1 MKNSKVTEM
10 IRAAWGK
17 LGVWLIAILLFVVMS
32 LASDKFLTASNLIN
46 VVRQVA
52 VTGIVALGATFVVTS
67 GEIDLSQGG
76 VVCLAGCFCAH
87 LMMNV
92 GMNPWIA
99 SIITILLSVVAFIF
113 LGSIVAYLDVPSFIA
128 TLGFNYVLSGLVLL
142 LTNSKA
148 ITGLP
153 ENFTKIARGYI
164 FNDSVP
170 IVAII
175 LLALYAFGAYVQ
187 RYRVFGRNVAIVGEN
202 RQAALLSGINV
213 RLIKVLAFAVGGAC
227 SALAGIV
234 LAARLGSGQPSSGSD
249 SSLMALAAVY
259 VGGASKSSV
268 VNTLAGTLIIGMIN
282 NGLNLIGLNA
292 SFKEIILGTIIVV
305 AVILDIVRSK
315 RAESHIV
322 K

>member
-1 MKNSKVTEM
+1 M
-10 IRAAWGK
+10 IRDIWGR
-17 LGVWLIAILLFVVMS
+17 LGVWLIAILLFAVMS
-32 LASDKFLTASNLIN
+32 FANKNFLTASNLIN
-46 VVRQVA
+46 VIRQVA

-76 VVCLAGCFCAH
+76 VVCLSGCLCAH
-87 LMMNV
+87 MMMNM

-99 SIITILLSVVAFIF
+99 TIITIIINTAAMSFIGCIIAF
-113 LGSIVAYLDVPSFIA
+113 LNVPSFIA
-128 TLGFNYVLSGLVLL
+128 TLGFNYALSGLVLL

-153 ENFTKIARGYI
+153 TNFTDMARGYI
-164 FNDSVP
+164 LNNTIP

-175 LLALYAFGAYVQ
+175 LLVLYLAGTFVQ
-187 RYRVFGRNVAIVGEN
+187 KYTVFGRNVAIVGEN
-202 RQAALLSGINV
+202 RQAAQLSGINV

-227 SALAGIV
+227 SAFAGII

-268 VNTLAGTLIIGMIN
+268 SNTLAGTLIIGMIN
-282 NGLNLIGLNA
+282 NGLNLIGLA
-292 SFKEIILGTIIVV
+292 AAWKEIILGAIIVI
-305 AVILDIVRSK
+305 AVVLDILRSK
-315 RAESHIV
+315 RAR
-322 K
+322 

>member
-1 MKNSKVTEM
+1 MKNSK
-10 IRAAWGK
+10 ISGIIKSIWDR

-32 LASDKFLTASNLIN
+32 LASNKFLTANNLIN
-46 VVRQVA
+46 VIRQVA

-76 VVCLAGCFCAH
+76 VVCLSGCLCAYM
-87 LMMNV
+87 MMNM
-92 GMNPWIA
+92 GMHPWIA
-99 SIITILLSVVAFIF
+99 TVITVIINTIAMSLIGCIITF
-113 LGSIVAYLDVPSFIA
+113 LNVPSFIA
-128 TLGFNYVLSGLVLL
+128 TLGFNYALSGLVLL

-153 ENFTKIARGYI
+153 SNFTDMARGYI
-164 FNDSVP
+164 FNNTIP

-175 LLALYAFGAYVQ
+175 LLVLFAIGAFVQ
-187 RYRVFGRNVAIVGEN
+187 KYTVFGRNVAIVGAN
-202 RQAALLSGINV
+202 RQAAQLSGISV

-227 SALAGIV
+227 SAFAGVI

-268 VNTLAGTLIIGMIN
+268 SNTLAGTLIIGMIN
-282 NGLNLIGLNA
+282 NGLNLIGMA
-292 SFKEIILGTIIVV
+292 AAWKEIILGAIIVV
-305 AVILDIVRSK
+305 AVVLDVMRSK
-315 RAESHIV
+315 RSS
-322 K
+322 

>member
-153 ENFTKIARGYI
+153 ESFNKIIITI
-164 FNDSVP
+164 F
-170 IVAII
+170 
-175 LLALYAFGAYVQ
+175 
-187 RYRVFGRNVAIVGEN
+187 
-202 RQAALLSGINV
+202 
-213 RLIKVLAFAVGGAC
+213 
-227 SALAGIV
+227 
-234 LAARLGSGQPSSGSD
+234 
-249 SSLMALAAVY
+249 
-259 VGGASKSSV
+259 
-268 VNTLAGTLIIGMIN
+268 
-282 NGLNLIGLNA
+282 
-292 SFKEIILGTIIVV
+292 
-305 AVILDIVRSK
+305 VIYFI
-315 RAESHIV
+315 
-322 K
+322 